1 MNDVINDVSFKC
13 SIDNN
18 NKIVYELELHQQQG
32 WQVEIERRKRK
43 VVEQRNAAR
52 KRVRMTEIK
61 RNERLRRLTKHNRY
75 VNLLQN
81 IF

>member
-1 MNDVINDVSFKC
+1 MNDVINVVSFKC

-18 NKIVYELELHQQQG
+18 KELVNRLELQQQQG
-32 WQVEIERRKRK
+32 WQIEIERRKR
-43 VVEQRNAAR
+43 VVSSEMPR